1 MSKKFKYDIIKLA
14 NKLVHTLLA
23 NFFNKLRGNIRRYV
37 YFKIYYGEFEF

>member
-23 NFFNKLRGNIRRYV
+23 NFFKLTDQV
-37 YFKIYYGEFEF
+37 LKTSYFKN